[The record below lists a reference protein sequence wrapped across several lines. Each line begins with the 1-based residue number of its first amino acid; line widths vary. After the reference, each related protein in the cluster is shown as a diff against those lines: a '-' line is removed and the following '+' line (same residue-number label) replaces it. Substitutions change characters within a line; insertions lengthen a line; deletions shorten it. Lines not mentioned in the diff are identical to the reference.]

1 MKILCGKST
10 CVVGRQPQ
18 STAIISDLKVR
29 MVLPLFYLVS
39 DGVDDLQG
47 LAEILKV
54 TLPPKSFAAAV
65 NLSASVKRLK
75 TGMGSSLTNMVQLR

>member
-29 MVLPLFYLVS
+29 MVLPLFRPVS
-39 DGVDDLQG
+39 DGVDEPQG

-54 TLPPKSFAAAV
+54 KLSLKNFAALIDLPAPV
-65 NLSASVKRLK
+65 EGLEAGGHGGR
-75 TGMGSSLTNMVQLR
+75 R